1 MIQFKKQ
8 LVTPELAKVYLSTNK
23 QNRNVKERKLLRFA
37 HDIML
42 DKWKEDT
49 GETMKFSK
57 CGRLIDGQHRLL
69 AIIKANKAIY
79 LHISEG
85 HDYSIFDVLDTGTS
99 RSVSDAFNIAGVKM
113 ANTIPS
119 IIVTYNWLKNGSMT
133 ARVINPTSSNQILEQ
148 YNLDVEHWNN
158 MAKSAHNLYLYI
170 NKIVAPS
177 TIGGT
182 YAYLFDINAVKA
194 NLFFNQL
201 CSGYGIENDSITLL
215 RNQLTKDKLSMYK
228 MSTQMKFAFIIKTWN
243 AYVSN
248 KTIKQLKFNPDLEP
262 FPTPLAI

>member
-1 MIQFKKQ
+1 
-8 LVTPELAKVYLSTNK
+8 
-23 QNRNVKERKLLRFA
+23 
-37 HDIML
+37 
-42 DKWKEDT
+42 
-49 GETMKFSK
+49 
-57 CGRLIDGQHRLL
+57 
-69 AIIKANKAIY
+69 
-79 LHISEG
+79 
-85 HDYSIFDVLDTGTS
+85 
-99 RSVSDAFNIAGVKM
+99 M

-119 IIVTYNWLKNGSMT
+119 IIATYNWLKGGST
-133 ARVINPTSSNQILEQ
+133 TTRVINPISNNQILEQ
-148 YNLDVEHWNN
+148 YNLDIEHWNN
-158 MAKSAHNLYLYI
+158 MAKSAHTLYIAI

-201 CSGYGIENDSITLL
+201 CSGYGIENESITLL

-262 FPTPLAI
+262 FPRPLSI

>member
-8 LVTPELAKVYLSTNK
+8 LVTPDLAKVYLSTNN
-23 QNRNVKERKLLRFA
+23 QNRNVKERKVNRFT

-42 DKWKEDT
+42 GKWKDDT
-49 GETMKFSK
+49 GETIKFSK
-57 CGRLIDGQHRLL
+57 CGKLIDGQHRLL
-69 AIIKANKAIY
+69 AIIKANKPINI
-79 LHISEG
+79 HISEG

-99 RSVSDAFNIAGVKM
+99 RSVSDAFSIAGIKM

-119 IIVTYNWLKNGSMT
+119 IIATYNWLKGGST
-133 ARVINPTSSNQILEQ
+133 TTRVINPISNNQILEQ
-148 YNLDVEHWNN
+148 YNLDIEHWNN
-158 MAKSAHNLYLYI
+158 MAKSAHTLYIAI

-201 CSGYGIENDSITLL
+201 CSGYGIENESITLL

-243 AYVSN
+243 AYVIN

-262 FPTPLAI
+262 FPTPLSI